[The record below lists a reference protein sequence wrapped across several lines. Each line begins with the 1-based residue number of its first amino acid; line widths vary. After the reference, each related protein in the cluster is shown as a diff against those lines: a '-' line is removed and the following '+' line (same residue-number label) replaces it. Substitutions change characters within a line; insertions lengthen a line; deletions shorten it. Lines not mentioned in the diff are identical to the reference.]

1 MPRPKKCRRVCD
13 LPENRVFAPLG
24 NHRNRIISLS
34 IDEYETIRLID
45 KKGFSQ
51 EQCGEQMDISRTT
64 VQLLYASARKK
75 LADALVDGAM
85 LQIEGGDYR
94 LCNGEAHCLNCQTC
108 LKYQLNQQ
116 YQKSKGDTI
125 MRIAVTFE
133 DGQIFQHFGRTEQ
146 FKVYD
151 AEDGKVISSEVV
163 STNGQGHGALA
174 GVLRAL
180 NADIL
185 ICGGIGGGAQ
195 AALAANGIKLCGGV
209 SGDADQAVEAFLAGS
224 LRYDPEVHC
233 DHHGHGDH
241 EHHCGSHGCGNHGSC
256 HE

>member
-13 LPENRVFAPLG
+13 FPENRAFAPLG
-24 NHRNRIISLS
+24 THRNQIISLS

-75 LADALVDGAM
+75 IADALVDGAM

-108 LKYQLNQQ
+108 LKHQLNQQ

-185 ICGGIGGGAQ
+185 ICGGIGGGARD
-195 AALAANGIKLCGGV
+195 ALAQAGITLYPGA
-209 SGDADQAVEAFLAGS
+209 SGDADAQVAALLAGTLQYNPDTKCS
-224 LRYDPEVHC
+224 
-233 DHHGHGDH
+233 HHEGHESG
-241 EHHCGSHGCGNHGSC
+241 EHHCHEGHNGCSGH
-256 HE
+256 

>member
-13 LPENRVFAPLG
+13 FPENQAFAPLG
-24 NHRNRIISLS
+24 THRNRIISLS

-75 LADALVDGAM
+75 IADALVDGAM

-233 DHHGHGDH
+233 DHHGHGEH
-241 EHHCGSHGCGNHGSC
+241 EHHCGSHGCGNHSSC

>member
-13 LPENRVFAPLG
+13 FPENRAFAPLG
-24 NHRNRIISLS
+24 THRNQIISLS

-75 LADALVDGAM
+75 IADALVDGAM

-108 LKYQLNQQ
+108 LKHQLNQQ

-151 AEDGKVISSEVV
+151 AEDGKVISLQSCGYQWKRAWCFSWISSGIRRCTVD
-163 STNGQGHGALA
+163 
-174 GVLRAL
+174 LRRYWRRRTG
-180 NADIL
+180 
-185 ICGGIGGGAQ
+185 C
-195 AALAANGIKLCGGV
+195 
-209 SGDADQAVEAFLAGS
+209 AGS
-224 LRYDPEVHC
+224 KRDQTLRRRLR
-233 DHHGHGDH
+233 
-241 EHHCGSHGCGNHGSC
+241 
-256 HE
+256 

>member
-13 LPENRVFAPLG
+13 FPENRAFAPLG
-24 NHRNRIISLS
+24 THRNQIISLS

-75 LADALVDGAM
+75 IADALVDGAM

-108 LKYQLNQQ
+108 LKHQLNQQ

-241 EHHCGSHGCGNHGSC
+241 EHHCGSHGCGSHGSC